1 MQFCEKCGNLLS
13 VIKKRKR
20 TYLYCKKCN
29 KEYPMKKNMKFSE
42 KIVGERREV
51 IVIRREGEELPKTK
65 IVCPVCGNVEAYWWT
80 LQTRSADE
88 PPTTFYRCTKCK
100 YSWRSYD

>member
-1 MQFCEKCGNLLS
+1 MQFCKKCGSLLT
-13 VIKKRKR
+13 VIKKRKK
-20 TYLYCKKCN
+20 TYLYCRKCK
-29 KEYPMKKNMKFSE
+29 KEYPMKKNIKFSE
-42 KIVGERREV
+42 KVVEKKRGV
-51 IVIRREGEELPKTK
+51 IVVKKEGEELPITK
-65 IVCPVCGNVEAYWWT
+65 AVCPKCGNTEAYWWT